1 MNDPFAPLGGG
12 SSRAPKKK
20 DDGWR
25 CVVPVPDDAPPP
37 PDAHPSL
44 GKPSGRWFYA
54 DAEGRLLGLA
64 NRFDAADGSKQFRP
78 STLWERQRDHRREWR
93 WEAWPAPRP
102 LYGLDRLDEWPKA
115 PVIVTEGEKAADA
128 AARILPSHVVV
139 TSPNGSKSAS
149 KADWSPLVGRRVV
162 IWPDADAPGI
172 AYAEEVARLVAEA
185 GAASVAILTPP
196 EGAAEGWDAAD
207 AEADEWTTAHAEE
220 LIASARS
227 ATTRSALVV
236 NLADARAEKDK
247 KRSKKPKGGG
257 DGEESG
263 SGGRQRRP
271 AQRDELMG
279 LCGDVDLWHDEAGKC
294 FATYPA
300 KGHRESR
307 ALKSEAFGQWIAA
320 RAYEATGRAP
330 GGQAL
335 DDTIRVLAARA
346 YSEGNERV
354 PCLRVGEMDGRA
366 YVDLADTAWRSIEID
381 GEGWRLVDRSPVAFV
396 RSGQMRPLDE
406 PEPGY
411 GIEELRRFVNTDRE
425 EDFTLLVSWL
435 VAALRSRGP
444 YPVLVFS
451 GEQGTGKSTISRL
464 VRSLVDPN
472 AAPIR
477 AVPKDDRDLVIG
489 AVNAHV
495 VCYDNLS
502 SVPSWLSDALCRLST
517 GGGFAA
523 RALHTDADES
533 VLQAMRPIILNG
545 IPSLTERPDL
555 ASRAVTVRLRPI
567 TETERRTEQEFWDDW
582 ATTAPRVLGALFDA
596 MSTGLRRLPSVKL
609 DRSPRMADFARFAT
623 ACEPGFG
630 FEAGAFLAAYQSNQ
644 ADTNETT
651 FEADPVAVAIRDLIR
666 ADYPTGWNGSATDLL
681 AALNLRTG
689 ESIKRLKLWP
699 PTAASLGNRVDRLA
713 PVLRAQGFVV
723 ERRHSGTRTISI
735 GPIPRP

>member
-25 CVVPVPDDAPPP
+25 CVAPVPDDAPPP
-37 PDAHPSL
+37 PEAHPSL

-54 DAEGRLLGLA
+54 DAEGRLLGLT

-78 STLWERQRDHRREWR
+78 STLWERQRGHRREWR

-102 LYGLDRLDEWPKA
+102 LYGLDRLAERPKA
-115 PVIVTEGEKAADA
+115 PVVVTEGEKAADA
-128 AARILPSHVVV
+128 AGRLLPGRVVV

-149 KADWSPLVGRRVV
+149 KADWSPLAGRRVV
-162 IWPDADAPGI
+162 IWPDADAPGA
-172 AYAEEVARLVAEA
+172 AYAEEVARLAAEA
-185 GAASVAILTPP
+185 GASSVAVLAPP

-207 AEADEWTTAHAEE
+207 AEAEGWTTARVEE

-227 ATTRSALVV
+227 AAPRTASVV
-236 NLADARAEKDK
+236 SLADARAEKDK
-247 KRSKKPKGGG
+247 KRSKKPKGG

-271 AQRDELMG
+271 AQRDQLMS
-279 LCGDVDLWHDEAGKC
+279 LCTFVDLWHDEAGEC
-294 FATYPA
+294 YATFPVN
-300 KGHRESR
+300 GHRESWS
-307 ALKSEAFGQWIAA
+307 LSSKAFRRWLSV
-320 RAYEATGRAP
+320 RSYEETGLAP

-335 DDTIRVLAARA
+335 DDTLRVLEARA
-346 YSEGNERV
+346 YSEGPERV
-354 PCLRVGEMDGRA
+354 PCLRVGEMGGRA
-366 YVDLADTAWRSIEID
+366 YVDLVDTAWRSVEID
-381 GEGWRLVDRSPVAFV
+381 GEGWRVVDRTPVAFV

-425 EDFTLLVSWL
+425 EDFVLLVSWL
-435 VAALRSRGP
+435 VVALRSRGP

-489 AVNAHV
+489 AVNSHV
-495 VCYDNLS
+495 IALDNLS
-502 SVPSWLSDALCRLST
+502 SVPAWLSDALCRLST
-517 GGGFAA
+517 GGGFAT
-523 RALHTDADES
+523 RALTTDRDEN
-533 VLQAMRPIILNG
+533 VMQAMRPIALNG

-567 TETERRTEQEFWDDW
+567 TEAERRTEQEFWDDW
-582 ATTAPRVLGALFDA
+582 STTAPRILGALFDA
-596 MSTGLRRLPSVKL
+596 LSTGLRRLPSVKL

-630 FEAGAFLAAYQSNQ
+630 FEAGAFLAAYQSNP

-666 ADYPTGWNGSATDLL
+666 ADYPTGWNGTPTELL

-713 PVLRAQGFVV
+713 PVLRAQGFTV

-735 GPIPRP
+735 GPTLRT